1 MSYLNLIN
9 SQWIPVR
16 RRSGQRERIA
26 PWALTE
32 GHDSDPII
40 ALDAPRPD
48 FQGALAQFLIGLLQ
62 TAAAPSA
69 EKGIDW
75 GDWLEAP
82 PPPERM
88 REVFTPYAGYFE
100 LGGEG
105 PRFLQ
110 DFDELDDDPKPIAS
124 LLIEIPG
131 ANALRNNTDH
141 FIKRGSVSR
150 ICPACAAMALF
161 TLQTNAPAG
170 GAGHRTSLRGGGPLT
185 TLVVLD
191 PKGEK
196 LEATLWRDLWLNIL
210 PQAHLSQLTG
220 NPQLAEP
227 AAIFPWLAPTR
238 ISGKGG
244 EDTLPEH
251 VHPLQM
257 YWGMPRRIRLDLED
271 PIEGECNI
279 CSTASDALLSRYV
292 TKNYGINYS
301 GAWEHPL
308 TPHYIDEKSGMPM
321 PNHAQPGGFSYRH
334 WSSWITP
341 GEARKPAEVVSY
353 FHKQRKLDNAQLRL
367 WASGYDMDNM
377 KARAWY
383 ETTVPLYL
391 LPEGEGRRRF
401 IQQVDNLIDAA
412 TQAAYYTQSAIKEAW
427 FRRPGD
433 AKGDTTFIRHEFME
447 RTEGAFYALLR
458 ESHEAALD
466 SSDETPLRT
475 RWLQRLRREAER
487 LFEER
492 AESGALDEGDLA
504 RIARAHI
511 VLRKKL
517 KGNKLHELLGL
528 VKPKKEKTKKQ
539 KETVNAD

>member
-1 MSYLNLIN
+1 MNLIN
-9 SQWIPVR
+9 DQWLPVR
-16 RRSGQRERIA
+16 RRSGRRERIA
-26 PWALTE
+26 PWELTD
-32 GHDSDPII
+32 GHDSDPVT
-40 ALDAPRPD
+40 ALDAARPD

-62 TAAAPSA
+62 TAAAPDA
-69 EKGIDW
+69 QRGIDW
-75 GDWLEAP
+75 DEWLEAP
-82 PPPERM
+82 PSPQQLQEL
-88 REVFTPYAGYFE
+88 VGPYVDYFE

-131 ANALRNNTDH
+131 ANTLRNNTDH
-141 FIKRGSVSR
+141 FIKRGGVNH
-150 ICPACAAMALF
+150 ICPACAAAALF
-161 TLQTNAPAG
+161 TLQTSAPGG

-196 LEATLWRDLWLNIL
+196 VAATLWRDLWLNIL
-210 PQAHLSQLTG
+210 PQSHICQLTG
-220 NPQLAEP
+220 NSERAEP

-251 VHPLQM
+251 AHPLQM
-257 YWGMPRRIRLDLED
+257 YWGMPRRIRLELEA
-271 PIEGECNI
+271 PVEGECDI
-279 CSTASDALLSRYV
+279 CSTASETLLSRYV

-321 PNHAQPGGFSYRH
+321 PNHAQPGGFSFRH
-334 WSSWITP
+334 WSGWITP
-341 GEARKPAEVVSY
+341 GEARKPAQVVSY
-353 FHKQRKLDNAQLRL
+353 FHEHRRMDNAQLRL
-367 WASGYDMDNM
+367 WSSGYDMDNM

-401 IQQVDNLIDAA
+401 IRQVDNLIDAA
-412 TQAAYYTQSAIKEAW
+412 TQAAYYTRSAVKEAW
-427 FRRPGD
+427 FSRPGD
-433 AKGDTTFIRHEFME
+433 AKGDTSFIRHEFMV
-447 RTEGAFYALLR
+447 RTEEAFYTLLR
-458 ESHEAALD
+458 ESHEVALNGG
-466 SSDETPLRT
+466 DEVPLRE
-475 RWLQRLRREAER
+475 RWLQRLRSEAER

-492 AESGALDEGDLA
+492 AESGALDEGELA

-511 VLRKKL
+511 DLRKRL
-517 KGNKLHELLGL
+517 KGNKLYELLGL
-528 VKPKKEKTKKQ
+528 SKPKKVKTMGV
-539 KETVNAD
+539 KETANAD